1 MYMINRLYYYYY
13 YYLFIYL
20 LLLLLLLL
28 FNWMILFLLFLLHGY
43 MKGRFNRDLKEH
55 STQDGYEKG
64 KKERDKKVLGRV
76 VFNKLTKK
84 LTKTGFGR

>member
-1 MYMINRLYYYYY
+1 MFLYHEIIFWLSCTCIWLIIFIIII
-13 YYLFIYL
+13 YLFIYL
-20 LLLLLLLL
+20 FIIIIIIIIS

-64 KKERDKKVLGRV
+64 KKERDGKV
-76 VFNKLTKK
+76 
-84 LTKTGFGR
+84 